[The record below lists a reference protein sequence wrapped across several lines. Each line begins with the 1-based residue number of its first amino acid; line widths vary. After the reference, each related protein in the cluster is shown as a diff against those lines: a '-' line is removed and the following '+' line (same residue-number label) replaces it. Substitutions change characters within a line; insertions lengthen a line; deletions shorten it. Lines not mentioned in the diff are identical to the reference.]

1 MSGAAVLKQ
10 SHYRFDRNESS
21 SLIQTSLSDVFETK
35 PTDALQ
41 VLSSVDVVEIIFVII
56 ISFVFVE
63 IIFVIIISF
72 VFALFYT

>member
-1 MSGAAVLKQ
+1 MLLQVDIRQAPMSGAAVLKQ
-10 SHYRFDRNESS
+10 SHYRFDRTESS

-56 ISFVFVE
+56 ISFVF
-63 IIFVIIISF
+63 
-72 VFALFYT
+72 ALFYT